1 MRLLPLGTI
10 MKVNEIKVCI
20 IGYSSVE
27 TDETSVLGYFVVPY
41 PLGFININKV
51 FFIPQ
56 NKKCEIL
63 AEGYKMK
70 SSEQILDM
78 ISKSFE
84 IVEKLPYEELVK
96 FNDTYK
102 KMVLSQKE
110 VEDK

>member
-10 MKVNEIKVCI
+10 IKVNEIKVCI
-20 IGYSSVE
+20 IGY
-27 TDETSVLGYFVVPY
+27 TSAEKDAAAVCGYFVVPY

-56 NKKCEIL
+56 NMNFEII
-63 AEGYKMK
+63 AEGYKTK
-70 SSEQILDM
+70 ASEQILDT

-84 IVEKLPYEELVK
+84 MVEKLPYEELMK
-96 FNDTYK
+96 FQEAYK
-102 KMVLSQKE
+102 KIVSSQKE